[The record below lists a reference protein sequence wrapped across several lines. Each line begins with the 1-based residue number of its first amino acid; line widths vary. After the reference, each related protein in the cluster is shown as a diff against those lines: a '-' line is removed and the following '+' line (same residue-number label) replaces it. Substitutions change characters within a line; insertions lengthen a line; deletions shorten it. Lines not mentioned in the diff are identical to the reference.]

1 MLYKLKLSKN
11 MTKLSILLIALVFTI
26 SACSTQNTSE
36 QVAEE
41 ETETSHEDHQEAD
54 NKTEN
59 TGPASPKRAAM
70 DNIGTNHVHIE
81 YSSPKVKGRVI
92 WGGLVSYGEVWVTG
106 AHKAT
111 SINFPSAVTI
121 EGNEI
126 PAGKYAL
133 FTIPGPEEWTII
145 LNKNF
150 DQHLADDYNQ
160 ELDVLRINVMP
171 EALDET
177 VEDLTYT
184 VKSTEGNKG
193 EISIAWEKIKV
204 TFNIETI

>member
-1 MLYKLKLSKN
+1 MKKS
-11 MTKLSILLIALVFTI
+11 TIILIAFVFVL
-26 SACSTQNTSE
+26 SACGTQNTTE
-36 QVAEE
+36 QEAEK
-41 ETETSHEDHQEAD
+41 ETETSLED
-54 NKTEN
+54 NKEASNETEK

-92 WGGLVSYGEVWVTG
+92 WGGLVTYGEVWVTG
-106 AHKAT
+106 AHSAT
-111 SINFPSAVTI
+111 SINIPSAVTI
-121 EGNEI
+121 QGNEV

-150 DQHLADDYNQ
+150 DQHLADDYDQ
-160 ELDVLRINVMP
+160 ELDILRINIKP
-171 EALDET
+171 EVLDET
-177 VEDLTYT
+177 IEDLTYT

-204 TFNIETI
+204 TFEIETI

>member
-1 MLYKLKLSKN
+1 MKKL
-11 MTKLSILLIALVFTI
+11 TIILIAFVCVL

-36 QVAEE
+36 QAVDE
-41 ETETSHEDHQEAD
+41 ETETSHDDHQEAD
-54 NKTEN
+54 NETEN
-59 TGPASPKRAAM
+59 TSPASPRRAAM
-70 DNIGTNHVHIE
+70 NNIGSNHVHID

-111 SINFPSAVTI
+111 SINFPSTVTI

-150 DQHLADDYNQ
+150 DQHLADDYDQ
-160 ELDVLRINVMP
+160 ELDVLRIKIKP
-171 EALDET
+171 EVLDEL

-204 TFNIETI
+204 TFDIETI